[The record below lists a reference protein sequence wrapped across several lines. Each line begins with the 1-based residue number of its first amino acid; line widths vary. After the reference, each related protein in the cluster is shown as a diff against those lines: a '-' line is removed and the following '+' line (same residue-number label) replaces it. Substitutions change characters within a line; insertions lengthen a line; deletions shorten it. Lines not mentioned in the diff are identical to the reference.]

1 MKIKNIMNNQKLL
14 ENLPDQN
21 PNPIIRISLDGELL
35 YFNNSSKYIIKIWDI
50 DIGDICHK
58 NIFKKIKNTNKS
70 TNYFELKIGII
81 YYKFSSV
88 YINELK
94 YYNIY
99 ATDITAVKIIDK
111 FPDKNPNP
119 VIRLN
124 KIFELTYFN
133 QAALEFI
140 YFYKLK
146 IGDSIIKPIYKK
158 IKNSN
163 NINEK
168 QTGRIR
174 VNFKTLYFTILPKNE
189 FDSYIIYF
197 TDITANIIIDKFPDE
212 NPNPVL
218 KCDKSFILKY
228 YNRASQYLI
237 DNEYFKVNDHIP
249 KDFIEKIKNNEM
261 SFERDINEKVYF
273 FRIVFI
279 EEFEFFL
286 IYCTDI
292 TESKDKE
299 LILLK
304 LSKYFSPQIYDSIFT
319 GKLDVKIKS
328 TRKDLSIFFSDI
340 VGFSTLSEKLEPEN
354 LTRLITDYLT
364 EMTNIAIK
372 YGGTVDKYIGDA
384 IMVFFGDPASKGK
397 IKDACSCISMAL
409 EMKER
414 LKYINQQWVSSG
426 ISEDLKIRI
435 GINTDICTV
444 GNFGSNN
451 RLDYTVLGNGVNLA
465 SRLESIALENQILIS
480 ENTFNLIKNYFK
492 CSFVDEIFVKGKS
505 HALNIYTVDG
515 HLFEKIEQSN
525 IKYKSNGFS
534 LKIETNKITNKSNI
548 LKLLKKAIDRLNKN

>member
-1 MKIKNIMNNQKLL
+1 MNNLELL
-14 ENLPDQN
+14 ENLPNQN
-21 PNPIIRISLDGELL
+21 PNPIIRISSDGELL
-35 YFNNSSKYIIKIWDI
+35 YFNNSSKYIIKIWNI
-50 DIGDICHK
+50 DIGDKCEI
-58 NIFKKIKNTNKS
+58 NIFKKIKNTKKS
-70 TNYFELKIGII
+70 TNYFELKIGIT

-94 YYNIY
+94 FYNIY

-133 QAALEFI
+133 QAALEI
-140 YFYKLK
+140 IDYYKLK
-146 IGDSIIKPIYKK
+146 IGDSIVKPIHKK
-158 IKNSN
+158 IKNLN
-163 NINEK
+163 NINEN
-168 QTGRIR
+168 QTGSIR
-174 VNFKTLYFTILPKNE
+174 VNLKTFHFTILPKNE

-197 TDITANIIIDKFPDE
+197 TDITANIIIDKFPDK

-218 KCDKSFILKY
+218 KCDKSFILNY
-228 YNRASQYLI
+228 YNKASKYLI
-237 DNEYFKVNDHIP
+237 DNDYFRINDHIP
-249 KDFIEKIKNNEM
+249 KDFIENIKNNEM
-261 SFERDINEKVYF
+261 SFEREINEKVYF
-273 FRIVFI
+273 FRIVYI
-279 EEFEFFL
+279 GEFEFFL

-299 LILLK
+299 LILFK
-304 LSKYFSPQIYDSIFT
+304 LSKYFSPQIYDSIFS
-319 GKLDVKIKS
+319 GKLDVKIKT
-328 TRKDLSIFFSDI
+328 TRKNLTVFFSDI

-354 LTRLITDYLT
+354 LTKLITDYLT

-384 IMVFFGDPASKGK
+384 IMVFFGDPSSKGK

-414 LKYINQQWVSSG
+414 LKYINQKWVSSG

-435 GINTDICTV
+435 GINTDVCTV

-480 ENTFNLIKNYFK
+480 ENTYNIIKNYFK
-492 CSFVDEIFVKGKS
+492 CSLIDKIFVKGKS

-515 HLFEKIEQSN
+515 HFFEKKEQSN
-525 IKYKSNGFS
+525 IEYKSDGFS
-534 LKIETNKITNKSNI
+534 LKIETNKITNKKTI
-548 LKLLKKAIDRLNKN
+548 LKLLKKTIDRLNKN